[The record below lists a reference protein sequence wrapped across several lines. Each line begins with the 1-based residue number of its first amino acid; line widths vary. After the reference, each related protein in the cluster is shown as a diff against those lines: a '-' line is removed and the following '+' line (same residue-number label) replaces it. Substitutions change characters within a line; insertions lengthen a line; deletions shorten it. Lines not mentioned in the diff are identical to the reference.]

1 MLNFYIVLL
10 NIVSGDIVYGTEI
23 LMLAHLILD
32 TVEGAIISKRSM
44 LVANATGRK
53 K

>member
-1 MLNFYIVLL
+1 
-10 NIVSGDIVYGTEI
+10 
-23 LMLAHLILD
+23 MLAHLILD

-53 K
+53 KLYAGANPIKLSRFL